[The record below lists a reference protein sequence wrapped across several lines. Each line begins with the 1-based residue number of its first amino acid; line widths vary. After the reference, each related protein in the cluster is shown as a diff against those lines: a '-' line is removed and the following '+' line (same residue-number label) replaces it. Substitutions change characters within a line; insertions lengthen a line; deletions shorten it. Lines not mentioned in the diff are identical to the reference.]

1 MGTGLVLMAIG
12 AAELRL
18 SLHTVHLE
26 YADMKTVVA
35 GVAYALVRAASRL
48 ISTHGPSR
56 TEIRDAHA
64 GRRDESRRGTHEC
77 VRHAGLLTFHSP
89 FPHPYC

>member
-48 ISTHGPSR
+48 ISTPVPRVSQ
-56 TEIRDAHA
+56 I
-64 GRRDESRRGTHEC
+64 
-77 VRHAGLLTFHSP
+77 
-89 FPHPYC
+89 